1 MTVWAVQN
9 TVMVPQKISWQGK
22 EESRS
27 QEAPVLL
34 SETVKEGIWTLHR
47 LALGLDKPCVIKPEN
62 LNPYK
67 AIALSRVLSGLS
79 EDLIHPH
86 PRGHEPEL
94 QNSSH
99 TDLDKISLVLKLHYR
114 YIHYISIKIS
124 NSALFCKKLNC
135 R

>member
-62 LNPYK
+62 LNPYEGSFETFRRFDPSSSERSWTS
-67 AIALSRVLSGLS
+67 IA
-79 EDLIHPH
+79 EQFPH
-86 PRGHEPEL
+86 RF
-94 QNSSH
+94 
-99 TDLDKISLVLKLHYR
+99 I
-114 YIHYISIKIS
+114 
-124 NSALFCKKLNC
+124 
-135 R
+135 